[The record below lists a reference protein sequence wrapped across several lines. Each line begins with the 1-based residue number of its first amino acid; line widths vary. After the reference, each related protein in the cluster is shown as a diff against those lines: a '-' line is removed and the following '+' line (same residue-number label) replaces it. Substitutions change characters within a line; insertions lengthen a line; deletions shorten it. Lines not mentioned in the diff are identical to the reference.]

1 MTEVPQPPEDP
12 GIDLVR
18 RARDRRLLAYFG
30 LALIAG
36 GQPAH
41 EAEEDVRQVAA
52 TLGHSD
58 CQVAALPTSI
68 SVALT
73 GGAPATVEVLRSSLT
88 LDQLAAVHEL
98 RQRILDGSTD
108 PDTALVELTS
118 LRRIPRRYGRRGMPL
133 GGLLVAAGIAA
144 IMQPDVTTI
153 VFAAVAS
160 QLVIALLLLAR
171 RHPLIAPLLPR
182 WRRSWCRYRRS
193 GSPVGS
199 C

>member
-73 GGAPATVEVLRSSLT
+73 GGAPATVEVLAVRS
-88 LDQLAAVHEL
+88 
-98 RQRILDGSTD
+98 
-108 PDTALVELTS
+108 PLTS
-118 LRRIPRRYGRRGMPL
+118 SPRSTNCGNASWT
-133 GGLLVAAGIAA
+133 AA
-144 IMQPDVTTI
+144 PTRT
-153 VFAAVAS
+153 
-160 QLVIALLLLAR
+160 
-171 RHPLIAPLLPR
+171 PR
-182 WRRSWCRYRRS
+182 WSN
-193 GSPVGS
+193 
-199 C
+199 